1 MKGGKLG
8 LRERMHNRALP
19 GLLNCLFGMAVVPRY
34 P

>member
-19 GLLNCLFGMAVVPRY
+19 GLLNWLVRMAVIPAI